1 MSVSLTQAA
10 LSVAAGGLSTINP
23 CVLPMLPVVVG
34 GALQAH
40 RLGPVAMGVGM
51 TVSFA
56 STGMALGALG
66 PALGLDG
73 DHVRTAAAVLLIVL
87 AVLMVVPGV
96 GQRVGQWFTPLANR
110 VQATTGDLNGATFT
124 GAFALGAVLGLIWS
138 PCSGAL
144 LGSAVTMVGTQGG
157 ALPGGLILGL
167 FGFGAA
173 LPLVAAAYASRAGFL
188 RAQRWAQRWGAT
200 LNSIFA
206 TMLAVWGVAILVG
219 ADKWLESQVNA
230 LLPEGWLSLTVQF

>member
-1 MSVSLTQAA
+1 MSVSLTQAV

-40 RLGPVAMGVGM
+40 RLGPVVMGAGM

-56 STGMALGALG
+56 LTGMVLGALG

-73 DHVRTAAAVLLIVL
+73 DHVRVAGAVALIVM
-87 AVLMVVPGV
+87 AVSMVVPGSS
-96 GQRVGQWFTPLANR
+96 RLLGQWFTPLAH
-110 VQATTGDLNGATFT
+110 QAQAATDDLKGTTFT
-124 GAFALGAVLGLIWS
+124 SAFLLGAVLGLIWS

-144 LGSAVTMVGTQGG
+144 LGAAVTMVGTQGG

-167 FGFGAA
+167 FGLGAA
-173 LPLVAAAYASRAGFL
+173 LPLVAAAYASRAGFV
-188 RAQRWAQRWGAT
+188 RAQRWVQRWGAM

-206 TMLAVWGVAILVG
+206 AMLAVLGVAILIG
-219 ADKWLESQVNA
+219 ADKWLESRVNA